1 MRTIGKRSIGILAA
15 TALLAI
21 SALPAL
27 AADNAQLRVLHASPD
42 APAVDIWIND
52 AVVDG
57 LTDVP
62 FGTLSGYLEVP
73 AGDYNVKV
81 FAAGTDTDP
90 VIDADVTLA
99 SGKAYTAAAIGE
111 LASITAAVFE
121 DGGMAAADK
130 AMARVIHLSPDAP
143 AVDVA
148 PDGADPADAVV
159 KGLEFPDATDYLSLD
174 AGSYDL
180 EVRLAGTTD
189 VALQLDPVDL
199 EAGMAYSI
207 FAIGSAAAD
216 PMDDN
221 ALQVLIGI
229 DPTMLPDTAMG
240 GQEMAAAGAPILL
253 IAGLLGA
260 AAFALTLVSRRRVEV
275 TTR

>member
-73 AGDYNVKV
+73 AGDYNVKIFV
-81 FAAGTDTDP
+81 AGTDTDP
-90 VIDADVTLA
+90 VIDANVSLSA
-99 SGKAYTAAAIGE
+99 GKAYTAAAIGE
-111 LASITAAVFE
+111 VAAITAAVFE
-121 DGGMAAADK
+121 DGAMPASGK

-207 FAIGSAAAD
+207 FAIGSAAAE
-216 PMDDN
+216 PLGGN

-240 GQEMAAAGAPILL
+240 DQEMAATGAPILL